1 MGRGMAELVLS
12 DAERTELNLLSS
24 RRKTAQALATRARIV
39 LECAR
44 GLENQEVAA
53 RLRVA
58 KGTVGK
64 WRRRFIE
71 RRMDGLHDEPR
82 SGTPRSIEDDR
93 IEAVI
98 VKTLESL
105 PENATHWSS
114 RGMAKASGL
123 SVSSVQR
130 IWRAFG
136 LQPHRTESFKL
147 STDPDFVAK
156 VRDVVGLYVAP
167 PEHAVVL
174 CVDEKS

>member
-1 MGRGMAELVLS
+1 MARRMAELVLS
-12 DAERTELNLLSS
+12 EAERTELKQLSS
-24 RRKTAQALATRARIV
+24 RRKTAQALALRARIV

-44 GLENQEVAA
+44 GLENQEVEAS
-53 RLRVA
+53 LGVA
-58 KGTVGK
+58 KNTVGK
-64 WRRRFIE
+64 WRRRFVE

-82 SGTPRSIEDDR
+82 SGAPRSIEDRR

-114 RGMAKASGL
+114 RGMAKASGI

-136 LQPHRTESFKL
+136 LQPEVLRRY
-147 STDPDFVAK
+147 PNR
-156 VRDVVGLYVAP
+156 RD
-167 PEHAVVL
+167 
-174 CVDEKS
+174 